1 MYYGWKIV
9 GVSFTT
15 LFISIGF
22 LFYSYGVFFLAL
34 EEEFGSSRFG
44 ISMGLAFMNITMGV
58 MAPFLGK
65 AVDRY
70 SIRSIML
77 VGACLMATGF
87 FMAAQITALWQF
99 YVILG
104 TILGLGE
111 AMLGM
116 IPSQTLV
123 ANWFIKRRGTA
134 LGIATMGVSMSG
146 MVMAPISMALIGYIG
161 WRYTFIVFGLVGLIV
176 VVPMVYFLVYNRPE
190 EKGLY
195 PDGESSPDALPPQ
208 GLVHSVASFETE
220 DQKASDAIEHQSWT
234 FRQLVTNGNFWSI
247 VVSIAL
253 CMHCIGAILT
263 HMIPM
268 AIDRGLT
275 PTQAAFLLSLSAGV
289 GVIGK
294 VMFGWIADHIDT
306 RIAVWIS
313 IAFQA
318 TGAFLFTMGDSHT
331 MMQFAAAFFGFGMG
345 GIVPLWGSLIGE
357 VFGRENFG
365 TIMGMMSPCMLPI
378 QITGLPLAGYI
389 YDQTGNYIL
398 VLRIFLVIYL
408 CSAIAMFF
416 LGKRDVDQRIKRTL
430 RTKRS
435 EPLQEDSI

>member
-9 GVSFTT
+9 GVSFTS

-44 ISMGLAFMNITMGV
+44 ISMGLAFMNLTMGA

-70 SIRSIML
+70 SIRSIMIT
-77 VGACLMATGF
+77 GACLMATGF

-104 TILGLGE
+104 TILGVGE
-111 AMLGM
+111 ALLGM

-146 MVMAPISMALIGYIG
+146 MVMAPLSTALIHEIG
-161 WRYTFIVFGLVGLIV
+161 WRYTFIVYGLTGLVIV
-176 VVPMVYFLVYNRPE
+176 VPLVYFVVYNRPE

-195 PDGESSPDALPPQ
+195 PDGESTPYALPPQ
-208 GLVHSVASFETE
+208 GLVHSVASFETA
-220 DQKASDAIEHQSWT
+220 DQKACDTLEHQSWT
-234 FRQLVTNGNFWSI
+234 FAQIIRNGNFWSI
-247 VVSIAL
+247 VLSMSM

-275 PTQAAFLLSLSAGV
+275 PTQAAFLLSLSAGI

-294 VMFGWIADHIDT
+294 VMFGWIADHVDT

-318 TGAFLFTMGDSHT
+318 SGAFIFTLGESHT
-331 MMQFAAAFFGFGMG
+331 TMQIAAGFFGFGMG

-365 TIMGMMSPCMLPI
+365 SVMGLMSPCMLPI
-378 QITGLPLAGYI
+378 QITGLPLAGYL

-398 VLRIFLVIYL
+398 VLYIFIGVYL
-408 CSAIAMFF
+408 AAAIAMFF
-416 LGKRDVDQRIKRTL
+416 LGKKDVDQRIKRTL
-430 RTKRS
+430 RTKRKALIQD
-435 EPLQEDSI
+435 EGI